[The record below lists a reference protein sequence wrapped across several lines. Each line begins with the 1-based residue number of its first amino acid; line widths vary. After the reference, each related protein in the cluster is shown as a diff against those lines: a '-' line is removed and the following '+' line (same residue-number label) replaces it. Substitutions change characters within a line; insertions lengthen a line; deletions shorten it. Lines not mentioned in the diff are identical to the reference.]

1 MQIKQSVLAVIPVFN
16 DSASAMRLCDELL
29 EVFSKSPYNFNI
41 LLVDDGSSTN
51 EMKSLLEI
59 VKLSKI
65 SIVSN
70 NKRMGSQAAIHF
82 GIISAAAEYATYNIL
97 VMDADGEDKPEDALI
112 LADELFKDANSLAI
126 LAQRGYR
133 SAGLK
138 FRIGYKIFKVLFKLI
153 TNVNLDIGNFA
164 IIRNTWIHTLVNIP
178 TAKNH
183 ISMNVIR
190 YCPEYKKIRFNR
202 GKRYSGKSKM
212 NFSNLTLHGY
222 AALSVF
228 ADVAFSRIL
237 LGASLLISFFY
248 FSGLTLIGIK
258 LFVKNS
264 FITGWTSSIVTIL
277 LGMGTLLII
286 QVFTSTLLLIKMNGV
301 SKD

>member
-1 MQIKQSVLAVIPVFN
+1 MQIKQSLLAIIPVYN
-16 DSASAMRLCDELL
+16 DSTSVVRLCDELL
-29 EVFSKSPYNFNI
+29 EIFSKSTYNFKI
-41 LLVDDGSSTN
+41 LLVDDGSN
-51 EMKSLLEI
+51 IKERKNLLEI
-59 VKLSKI
+59 FKLNKI

-70 NKRMGSQAAIHF
+70 NKRMGSQAAIYF
-82 GIISAAAEYATYNIL
+82 GITIAAAEYATYNIL
-97 VMDADGEDKPEDALI
+97 VMDADGEDKPEDALM
-112 LADELFKDANSLAI
+112 LTDELFKDENALAI

-133 SAGLK
+133 SASLK
-138 FRIGYKIFKVLFKLI
+138 FRIGYTIFKLLFKMI

-164 IIRNTWIHTLVNIP
+164 IIRNTWIHTLIEIP
-178 TAKNH
+178 STKNH
-183 ISMNVIR
+183 ISMNIIR
-190 YCPEYKKIRFNR
+190 HCPEYRKIRFNR

-222 AALSVF
+222 GALSVF

-248 FSGLTLIGIK
+248 FSGLALIGVK
-258 LFVKNS
+258 LFLTNS
-264 FITGWTSSIVTIL
+264 FLTGWTSSMVTIL

-286 QVFTSTLLLIKMNGV
+286 QVFTSTLLLIKINGI